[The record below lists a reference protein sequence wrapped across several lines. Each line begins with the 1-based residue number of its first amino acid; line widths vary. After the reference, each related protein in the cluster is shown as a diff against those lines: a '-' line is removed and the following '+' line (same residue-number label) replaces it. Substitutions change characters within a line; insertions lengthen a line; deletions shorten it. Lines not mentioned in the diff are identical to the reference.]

1 MLIADDATSVY
12 GTHTDAKV
20 LRKNEIV
27 EIVINNYDSGPHPLH
42 IHGHQVQLVARSS
55 GVYNRTKG
63 HGKHAFL
70 QMGITNDNINATAL
84 GFTNTTQGM
93 PATPM
98 RRDTWSL
105 APNGYTVIRFV
116 ADNPGVWFLHCHMEW
131 HMEAGLLMTL
141 VEDPLA
147 IQNGQPNIPTQMQK
161 ICKQQNIPLIGNA
174 AGNTQDYLNL
184 TGQVNIAPYPQGA
197 TYP

>member
-1 MLIADDATSVY
+1 V
-12 GTHTDAKV
+12 
-20 LRKNEIV
+20 V
-27 EIVINNYDSGPHPLH
+27 EIVINNYDSGPHPVH

-55 GVYNRTKG
+55 GVYNGTR
-63 HGKHAFL
+63 HHQPHNFL
-70 QMGITNDNINATAL
+70 PAGIISSSSNVTAL
-84 GFTNTTQGM
+84 GYSNTTAGM

-116 ADNPGVWFLHCHMEW
+116 ANNPGVWFLHCHMEW

-141 VEDPLA
+141 VEDPLS
-147 IQNGQPNIPTQMQK
+147 IQAQQPNIPAGMKSICQK
-161 ICKQQNIPLIGNA
+161 QNIPLVGNA
-174 AGNTQDYLNL
+174 AGNTQNYLNL
-184 TGQVNIAPYPQGA
+184 TGQILVAPYPKGA